1 MFAYARL
8 VEAAAKRERT
18 LLTLEWRGVKPYY
31 EFRRE
36 SGHDFTRVGAV
47 AMRGTITCYA
57 ASSVLHRPVEST
69 TGCSRSILGFKCPL
83 GSIRDVDLGREPQL
97 N

>member
-36 SGHDFTRVGAV
+36 SGHDFTRV
-47 AMRGTITCYA
+47 
-57 ASSVLHRPVEST
+57 
-69 TGCSRSILGFKCPL
+69 
-83 GSIRDVDLGREPQL
+83 
-97 N
+97 